1 MKKSFFAV
9 GWVHVAAVL
18 VAILSGGPVRA
29 SEVFQYEA
37 ALAPQTTNASDKGV
51 AAWLWIPPKVR
62 HVRGLLLGGIQD
74 FVFSDEIRAACAEA
88 GVGIL
93 VSSPMPVSVAEDMS
107 VQGMERLD
115 ALLAALAEKS
125 GHPELTKALF
135 MPYGWSAG
143 TVWSS
148 HFAFAVPERCFASMT
163 FKGGF
168 CVPPPGKDTTRVS
181 HLPWLHIQGQ
191 FEEFGPG
198 PSGVL
203 RGHENRATGST
214 LANTNHIAFRAANP
228 DLLIGLIIDVG
239 ATHMGWNPRL
249 YPMVA
254 SFIAAS
260 ARLRLPPPD
269 AASSAPRKVGVSQG
283 FLMDRAL
290 ASPRYP
296 IAAAAEYKGPASE
309 AHWYPDRALAEAAAR
324 LHQGLVKK
332 PQYVTLL
339 DARGAPMDVGHDMRF
354 RCSPTFSGPDTFKV
368 APGFNTAFVPKKYP
382 PQDGPLSNAP
392 GPVLARPTN
401 GCLEQ
406 VDAVTFRIA
415 YSPFRGNGWVS
426 IYHPG
431 NEEFRY
437 AEQVIMP
444 RIRGIQNGAAQTIT
458 FDPPARMKT
467 AELPL
472 TLKAAATSGLPV
484 RFSVRSGPARIV
496 GGNTLELADLPDGAP
511 RPLVIKVVAWQL
523 GSRVAP
529 FVAEAAPVEATLEIH
544 DR

>member
-1 MKKSFFAV
+1 MKKSNVAV
-9 GWVHVAAVL
+9 GCFCL
-18 VAILSGGPVRA
+18 SAILIAFSGGPVRA

-37 ALAPQTTNASDKGV
+37 ALAPLTTNASDKGV
-51 AAWLWIPPKVR
+51 SGWLWVPPKVR

-74 FVFSDEIRAACAEA
+74 FVFSDEIRAACADA
-88 GVGIL
+88 GVGML
-93 VSSPMPVSVAEDMS
+93 VPSPMPVNIGDDMS
-107 VQGMERLD
+107 VSGMERLD
-115 ALLAALAEKS
+115 ALLGALAEKS

-148 HFAFAVPERCFASMT
+148 RFAFAFPERCFASMT

-168 CVPPPGKDTTRVS
+168 CVPAPGKDTTKVS
-181 HLPWLHIQGQ
+181 NLPWLHIQGQ

-203 RGHENRATGST
+203 RDHENRATGST
-214 LANTNHIAFRAANP
+214 LANTSHIAFRAANP
-228 DLLIGLIIDVG
+228 DLLIGLIIDAG

-260 ARLRLPPPD
+260 ARLRLPPAD
-269 AASSAPRKVGVSQG
+269 GSSGAPLKVDVAQG
-283 FLMDRAL
+283 FLMDREL
-290 ASPRYP
+290 AAPRYP
-296 IAAAAEYKGPASE
+296 IAAAAEYKGPAAE
-309 AHWYPDRALAEAAAR
+309 AHWYPDRTMAEAAAR
-324 LHQGLVKK
+324 LHRDTAKK
-332 PQYVTLL
+332 PQYVTVL

-354 RCSPTFSGPDTFKV
+354 RYNPTFSGADTFKV

-382 PQDGPLSNAP
+382 PQDGPLTNAP
-392 GPVLARPTN
+392 GPVLARPNN
-401 GCLEQ
+401 GCMEQ

-444 RIRGIQNGAAQTIT
+444 RIPGIQNGAAQTIA
-458 FDPPARMKT
+458 FDPPAKLKT
-467 AELPL
+467 AGLPL
-472 TLKAAATSGLPV
+472 KLAATATSGLPV

-496 GGNTLELADLPDGAP
+496 DGNTLELADVPDGAP
-511 RPLVIKVVAWQL
+511 RPLVVKVVAWQL

-529 FVAEAAPVEATLEIH
+529 FVAEAAPVTATLEIS
-544 DR
+544 D

>member
-1 MKKSFFAV
+1 M
-9 GWVHVAAVL
+9 
-18 VAILSGGPVRA
+18 
-29 SEVFQYEA
+29 
-37 ALAPQTTNASDKGV
+37 
-51 AAWLWIPPKVR
+51 
-62 HVRGLLLGGIQD
+62 QD
-74 FVFSDEIRAACAEA
+74 FVFSDEIRAACAEG

-93 VSSPMPVSVAEDMS
+93 VASPMPVSIGEDMS
-107 VQGMERLD
+107 VKDMDRLD

-125 GHPELTKALF
+125 GHPELTRALF

-148 HFAFAVPERCFASMT
+148 HFAFALPERCFASMT

-181 HLPWLHIQGQ
+181 NLPWLHIQGQ

-203 RGHENRATGST
+203 RTNENRSTGSS
-214 LANTNHIAFRAANP
+214 LAMNHIFRAANP
-228 DLLIGLIIDVG
+228 DLLIGLIIDAG
-239 ATHMGWNPRL
+239 ATHMGWNRRL

-260 ARLRLPPPD
+260 ARLRLPLPD
-269 AASSAPRKVGVSQG
+269 AASPAPRKVEVSQG
-283 FLMDRAL
+283 FLMDREL
-290 ASPRYP
+290 TSPRYP

-309 AHWYPDRALAEAAAR
+309 AHWYPDRATAETASR
-324 LHQGLVKK
+324 LHRDMVKK
-332 PQYVTLL
+332 PQYVTVL
-339 DARGAPMDVGHDMRF
+339 AAKGAPMDVGHDMRF
-354 RCSPTFSGPDTFKV
+354 RYNPAFSGPDTFKV
-368 APGFNTAFVPKKYP
+368 SPGFNTAFVPKKYP
-382 PQDGPLSNAP
+382 PQDGPLTNAP
-392 GPVLARPTN
+392 GPVLARPNN
-401 GCLEQ
+401 GCMEQ

-415 YSPFRGNGWVS
+415 YSPFRGNGWIT

-444 RIRGIQNGAAQTIT
+444 RIPGIQNGAAQTIA
-458 FDPPARMKT
+458 FDPPARLKA

-496 GGNTLELADLPDGAP
+496 GGNTLELADVPDGAP
-511 RPLVIKVVAWQL
+511 RPLVVKVVAWQL

-529 FVAEAAPVEATLEIH
+529 FVAEAAPVTATLEIQ